1 MAEFGGFG
9 FAGVY
14 SANPAYRDSDLRTG
28 WVVENTAD
36 QWLTA
41 LQELYGGG
49 YREEMEKGKRVRE
62 VRSIERLA
70 KECWLP
76 LLNRIA
82 LADPV
87 SASTILSR
95 ETGF

>member
-14 SANPAYRDSDLRTG
+14 SAIPAYRDSDLRTG

-41 LQELYGGG
+41 LQELYDGG
-49 YREEMEKGKRVRE
+49 YWEEVEKGKRVRE
-62 VRSIERLA
+62 LRSTQRLA

-76 LLNRIA
+76 LLHRLA

-87 SASTILSR
+87 SASTILSGGQ
-95 ETGF
+95 GF